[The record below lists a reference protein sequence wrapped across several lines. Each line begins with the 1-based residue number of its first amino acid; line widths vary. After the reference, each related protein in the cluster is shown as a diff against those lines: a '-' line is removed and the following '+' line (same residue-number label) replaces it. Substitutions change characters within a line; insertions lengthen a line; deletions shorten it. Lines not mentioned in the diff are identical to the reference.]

1 MAHSP
6 RAIFDRLRPRLP
18 ALPAVLGMVL
28 AVSVATP
35 ASAEPNQLRHLR
47 LGTHTDQTHVVIE
60 ADGPFCTDI
69 ALSDKPF
76 RLSIDLPELSGPRPG
91 LAPRG
96 LVTGAAWV
104 GAGASA
110 HNSRVLLDL
119 KQPVEV
125 IDTFVVAPGDGRGF
139 RRVVKLAPASPK
151 NFGAAQEKLGQMAGA
166 RGCSQAAA
174 QGQAKP
180 TVAAL
185 TPTIPSAPPSAPI
198 AAPPAQIQSVA
209 APMPA
214 PASRLPKDKRWSIVI
229 DPGHGG
235 DDPGAISVAGNYEK
249 ELTLTMAQVL
259 KRKLE
264 ATKRFKVTLTRGD
277 DRFIELRERTA
288 IADREDVHLFM
299 SLHADS
305 ILGRGV
311 RGLSV
316 YTLSDKASDAESEAL
331 AAKENRADLV
341 VGVDHARQKGVDTR
355 ELLFRMEFD
364 DVSQISRQFR
374 KLVVDEMRGQ
384 DIETLPNPHRS
395 AGFVVL
401 KTRKVPSVLIE
412 MGYLSNPTDEKLLRQ
427 ARHQD
432 RFANAIIKA
441 ADKFFACAEVRK
453 WFEKNEEEAVAGRGI
468 SCAPSLATKD

>member
-1 MAHSP
+1 MVSGP
-6 RAIFDRLRPRLP
+6 RAMFDRLHPRLTVP
-18 ALPAVLGMVL
+18 AIAL
-28 AVSVATP
+28 ALSVSA
-35 ASAEPNQLRHLR
+35 AQAAEPNQLRHLR
-47 LGTHTDQTHVVIE
+47 LGSHADQTHVVIE

-69 ALSDKPF
+69 VLSDRPF
-76 RLSIDLPELSGPRPG
+76 RLSIDLPELAGPRPA
-91 LAPRG
+91 LPPKG

-104 GAGASA
+104 GAGAASQA
-110 HNSRVLLDL
+110 NRVLFDL

-125 IDTFVVAPGDGRGF
+125 IDTFVVAPGDGKGF
-139 RRVVKLAPASPK
+139 RRVVKLAPAAPK
-151 NFGAAQEKLGQMAGA
+151 SFAQAQEKLGQMAGA
-166 RGCSQAAA
+166 RGCTQQA
-174 QGQAKP
+174 QAKPGPGP

-185 TPTIPSAPPSAPI
+185 TPSIPSAPLASPP
-198 AAPPAQIQSVA
+198 APPPSIQPVA

-249 ELTLTMAQVL
+249 ELTLSMAQVL

-264 ATKRFKVTLTRGD
+264 ATKRFKVALTRGD

-288 IADREDVHLFM
+288 IADRDEVHLFI

-305 ILGRGV
+305 IVTRGV

-384 DIETLPNPHRS
+384 DIETLPNPHRA

-412 MGYLSNPTDEKLLRQ
+412 MGYLSNPADEKLLRQ

-432 RFANAIIKA
+432 RFGNAIIKA

-468 SCAPSLATKD
+468 SCAPSLATKN

>member
-1 MAHSP
+1 MVSGP
-6 RAIFDRLRPRLP
+6 RAMFDRLHPRLTAP
-18 ALPAVLGMVL
+18 AIALVLS
-28 AVSVATP
+28 VSA
-35 ASAEPNQLRHLR
+35 AQAAEPNQLRHLR
-47 LGTHTDQTHVVIE
+47 LGSHANQTHVVIE

-69 ALSDKPF
+69 ALSDRPF
-76 RLSIDLPELSGPRPG
+76 RLSIDLPELTGPRP
-91 LAPRG
+91 AVPAKG
-96 LVTGAAWV
+96 LVAGAAWV
-104 GAGASA
+104 GAGTATTA
-110 HNSRVLLDL
+110 NRVLFDL

-125 IDTFVVAPGDGRGF
+125 IDTFVVAPGDGKGF
-139 RRVVKLAPASPK
+139 RRVIKLAPAGPK
-151 NFGAAQEKLGQMAGA
+151 DFAAAQEKLGQLAGA
-166 RGCSQAAA
+166 RGCSTA
-174 QGQAKP
+174 AKP

-185 TPTIPSAPPSAPI
+185 TPTSPSAPL
-198 AAPPAQIQSVA
+198 AAPPAPPPSIQPVA

-214 PASRLPKDKRWSIVI
+214 PASRLPKDKRWTIVI

-264 ATKRFKVTLTRGD
+264 ATKRFKVALTRSD

-288 IADREDVHLFM
+288 IADRDDVHLFM

-384 DIETLPNPHRS
+384 DIETLPNPHRA

-412 MGYLSNPTDEKLLRQ
+412 MGYLSNPADEKLLRQ
-427 ARHQD
+427 AKHQD
-432 RFANAIIKA
+432 RFANAVIKA

-453 WFEKNEEEAVAGRGI
+453 WFEKNEEETVAGRGI
-468 SCAPSLATKD
+468 SCAPSLATKN

>member
-1 MAHSP
+1 MAFCP

-18 ALPAVLGMVL
+18 ALL
-28 AVSVATP
+28 AVFGVVLVPP
-35 ASAEPNQLRHLR
+35 ALAESNQLRHLR

-76 RLSIDLPELSGPRPG
+76 RLSIDLPDLAGPRPP
-91 LAPRG
+91 LPPKG

-104 GAGASA
+104 GAGASPT
-110 HNSRVLLDL
+110 NSRVLLDL

-139 RRVVKLAPASPK
+139 RRVVKLAPSSPK

-185 TPTIPSAPPSAPI
+185 TPSIPSAPL
-198 AAPPAQIQSVA
+198 AAPPAAIQPVA

-249 ELTLTMAQVL
+249 ELTLTMALVL

-264 ATKRFKVTLTRGD
+264 ATKRFKVTLTRSD

>member
-1 MAHSP
+1 MVSGP
-6 RAIFDRLRPRLP
+6 RAIFERLHPRLMAP
-18 ALPAVLGMVL
+18 AIAL
-28 AVSVATP
+28 ALSVSALAT
-35 ASAEPNQLRHLR
+35 AAEPNQLRHLR
-47 LGTHTDQTHVVIE
+47 LGSHANQTHVVIE

-69 ALSDKPF
+69 ALSDRPF
-76 RLSIDLPELSGPRPG
+76 RLSIDLPELSGPRP
-91 LAPRG
+91 AVPAKG
-96 LVTGAAWV
+96 LVAGAAWV
-104 GAGASA
+104 GAGAASQA
-110 HNSRVLLDL
+110 NRVLLDL

-125 IDTFVVAPGDGRGF
+125 IDTFVVAPGDGKGF
-139 RRVVKLAPASPK
+139 RRVVKLAPATAK
-151 NFGAAQEKLGQMAGA
+151 GFAQAQEKLGQMAGA
-166 RGCSQAAA
+166 RGCSQQA
-174 QGQAKP
+174 QGQAPSQAKPVPGP

-185 TPTIPSAPPSAPI
+185 TPSIPSAPL
-198 AAPPAQIQSVA
+198 AAPPASIQQIT

-249 ELTLTMAQVL
+249 ELTLSMAQVL

-264 ATKRFKVTLTRGD
+264 ATKRFKVSLTRGD

-288 IADREDVHLFM
+288 IADRDEVHLFI

-305 ILGRGV
+305 IVSRGV

-341 VGVDHARQKGVDTR
+341 VGVDHSRQKGVDTR

-412 MGYLSNPTDEKLLRQ
+412 MGYLSNPADEKLLRQ

-432 RFANAIIKA
+432 RFGNAIIKA